1 MANVL
6 ELNAD
11 EIDLNDPSL
20 GIAINDKG
28 DMNISEFKR
37 ALRKDSRWQ
46 YTDQAKEEVSSIAL
60 KVLRDFGFQG

>member
-1 MANVL
+1 VL

-46 YTDQAKEEVSSIAL
+46 YTNQAKEEVSSIAL